1 MFQHKLSF
9 RLLQQF
15 FWDILK
21 RLKLEV
27 LFISIFVGSEST
39 PLNPT
44 GLFLRCVTQLYTK
57 TTAWKSGI
65 NLPTS
70 SKYCEG
76 PPKLQDFTMF
86 LANKPMQEHHI
97 SSSAIAPAI
106 SWQLLDGL
114 IQTLSKT
121 QDYGAPRLLSQIL
134 PALNNSLTSALRSAL
149 ILVLKAAYRL

>member
-9 RLLQQF
+9 RLLLQF
-15 FWDILK
+15 FWDTLK
-21 RLKLEV
+21 RLKLKA
-27 LFISIFVGSEST
+27 LFISLFVGWEST
-39 PLNPT
+39 PMNPT

-65 NLPTS
+65 NLPPS

-76 PPKLQDFTMF
+76 LPKLQDFTIF
-86 LANKPMQEHHI
+86 WTNKPMQEHHI

-121 QDYGAPRLLSQIL
+121 RDYVAPRLLSQIL
-134 PALNNSLTSALRSAL
+134 PALNNSLTSALHGAL